1 MTFSDALWLLF
12 LGIVCTCVSFIV
24 TIEVMK
30 KLGAF
35 TVSLSINLEPVY
47 TIILAVIILNEH
59 TLLGYKFYIGATV
72 ILLVL
77 LANGLL
83 KRRMS

>member
-1 MTFSDALWLLF
+1 MALV

-24 TIEVMK
+24 TIEVVK

-35 TVSLSINLEPVY
+35 TVALSINLEPVY
-47 TIILAVIILNEH
+47 TIILAVIILKEH

-77 LANGLL
+77 LVNAII
-83 KRRMS
+83 KRKKRHLY